1 MIHPRLAELFTSAY
15 LVKLPP
21 GDPAKSIVRRPVGA
35 IVPGTELREDEG
47 DAAADRLPAVEH
59 RLLAHEE
66 LLLKEGK
73 LGLVTATAQLMVTSL
88 LDHTV

>member
-1 MIHPRLAELFTSAY
+1 M
-15 LVKLPP
+15 PP

-47 DAAADRLPAVEH
+47 DAAADRFPAVEH

-73 LGLVTATAQLMVTSL
+73 LGLVNRPVTATAQLRVTSL
-88 LDHTV
+88 LDQTV